1 MMQSSGGSVGF
12 QAGGQAVDYV
22 ILVLNDKGARKIMN
36 GKAKLGADASIAAG
50 PVGRN
55 AEAAT
60 NAAMS
65 AEMLSYSRTAGV
77 FAGVSLSGTSRR
89 ALRRRCSRHWRPSP
103 PRTCQPASRNN
114 LYLGLCIAETSKRA
128 LRGNRSETSCGSL
141 CRASPMKRH
150 HRSCVSLLPRR
161 PQLFKQ
167 SR

>member
-60 NAAMS
+60 NAAMN
-65 AEMLSYSRTAGV
+65 AEMLSYSRTSGV
-77 FAGVSLSGTSRR
+77 FAGVSLSGTSLGPDSGGNEDLYGKKVSGEEIW
-89 ALRRRCSRHWRPSP
+89 AGKVQVPDSAKEMLATLAAKSP
-103 PRTCQPASRNN
+103 KN
-114 LYLGLCIAETSKRA
+114 LSAG
-128 LRGNRSETSCGSL
+128 
-141 CRASPMKRH
+141 
-150 HRSCVSLLPRR
+150 
-161 PQLFKQ
+161 KQ
-167 SR
+167 